1 MIELVLAGA
10 AVLEPDAS
18 GVSLFSMSG
27 LMALITLSALEI
39 VLGIDNVIFIA
50 ILTGRLAERHQG
62 RVRTIGLLLAMVM
75 RLILLALAWLV
86 MKLQT
91 PLFELPVLTEH
102 VFDPGAGAMVDRPIG
117 ISGKDLVLLIGGLFL
132 IAKATYEIHHLVEG
146 AGDTPAGQSGVDR
159 SGGGAHRAF
168 ERRPGRARVSVAG
181 IITQILLLDVVFSLD
196 SVITAVG
203 MTTNYWIMSG
213 AVVIAVSVMLIF
225 AGPIGRFV
233 ARHPSMKT
241 LALAFLVLI
250 GVLLVADGLHRHL
263 GRGYVYFAMAFA
275 LAVELIN
282 LKIGARRSAAAQA
295 PARPEAHG

>member
-1 MIELVLAGA
+1 MIEPVLVVA
-10 AVLEPDAS
+10 AALEPDAS
-18 GVSLFSMSG
+18 GVSLFSTSG
-27 LMALITLSALEI
+27 VMALITLSALEI

-50 ILTGRLAERHQG
+50 ILTGRLAEQRQG

-75 RLILLALAWLV
+75 RLILLGLAWLV

-91 PLFELPVLTEH
+91 PLFALPLLTEH
-102 VFDPGAGAMVDRPIG
+102 VFDPGAGAMVEQPIG

-132 IAKATYEIHHLVEG
+132 IAKATYEIHHFVEG
-146 AGDTPAGQSGVDR
+146 ADHAPADQSGVDR
-159 SGGGAHRAF
+159 PGGAG
-168 ERRPGRARVSVAG
+168 GRRVSVAG
-181 IITQILLLDVVFSLD
+181 IITQILLLDLVFSLD

-213 AVVIAVSVMLIF
+213 AVVIAVSVMLFF
-225 AGPIGRFV
+225 AGPIGLFV

-250 GVLLVADGLHRHL
+250 GVLLVADGLHQHL

-282 LKIGARRSAAAQA
+282 LKIGVRRSAAAQR
-295 PARPEAHG
+295 PARSEAQG